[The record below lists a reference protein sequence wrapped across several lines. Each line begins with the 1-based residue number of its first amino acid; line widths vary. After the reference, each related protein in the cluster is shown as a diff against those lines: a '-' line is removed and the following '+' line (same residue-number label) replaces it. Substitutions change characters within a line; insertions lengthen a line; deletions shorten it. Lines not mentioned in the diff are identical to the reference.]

1 MSELKEILQEATT
14 SPSKPPV
21 DDEWHSYCCGRAKSI
36 SRPMLKYIIQ
46 CVFSLLVLLFSFYM
60 CVTATDSMNREVWI
74 STISCVVGL
83 HVPAPH
89 PEEK

>member
-1 MSELKEILQEATT
+1 MTELKEVGQEPTA
-14 SPSKPPV
+14 
-21 DDEWHSYCCGRAKSI
+21 DEWHSYCCGRAKSI

-60 CVTATDSMNREVWI
+60 CVTAADSANREVWI
-74 STISCVVGL
+74 STISCIVGL

>member
-1 MSELKEILQEATT
+1 MTELKEVVQEPTI
-14 SPSKPPV
+14 
-21 DDEWHSYCCGRAKSI
+21 DEWHSYCCGRDKSI

-60 CVTATDSMNREVWI
+60 CVTATDSTNREVWI
-74 STISCVVGL
+74 STISCIVGL